1 MHGKQPSSFD
11 FNMQEAVRRGVPASE
26 VKALTEL
33 IGRESSWNP
42 KAKNPKSTAYGYGQF
57 LKSTRQSY
65 EKKTG
70 LSYDNPVNQ
79 IYMTWLYVRD
89 RYGSAENALRF
100 WDKNKWY

>member
-1 MHGKQPSSFD
+1 MYGKQPISFN
-11 FNMQEAVRRGVPASE
+11 FQMQEAVRRGVPASE

-42 KAKNPKSTAYGYGQF
+42 NAKNPKSTAYGYGQF
-57 LKSTRQSY
+57 LKPTRQAY

>member
-1 MHGKQPSSFD
+1 MYGKQPSSFN
-11 FNMQEAVRRGVPASE
+11 FNMQEAVKRGVPASE

-42 KAKNPKSTAYGYGQF
+42 KAKNPKSTSYGYGQF
-57 LKSTRQSY
+57 LKSTIRSY

>member
-1 MHGKQPSSFD
+1 MYGKQPSSFN
-11 FNMQEAVRRGVPASE
+11 FYMQEAVRRGVPASE

-42 KAKNPKSTAYGYGQF
+42 KAKNPNSTAYGYGQF
-57 LKSTRQSY
+57 LKSTRQAY

-89 RYGSAENALRF
+89 RYGSAEDALRF